1 MIKIGVTGGI
11 GAGKSMIC
19 SVLEQMG
26 YPVFYSDIEAKKII
40 SSNSE
45 VKHQL
50 IELFGSQI
58 FINNQLNRT
67 YLASIL
73 FSDATLVEKMNAIVH
88 PKVRETF
95 QEWALN
101 QNSSIVFNEAA
112 ILFETGAFKNFD
124 ATILLTAP
132 LDVRLKRVAA
142 RDNASEEEIM
152 KRINNQW
159 SDDKKMNL
167 ATFILVNDDTK
178 SVLNQLET
186 ILSEIQALV

>member
-1 MIKIGVTGGI
+1 LIKIGVTGGI

-73 FSDATLVEKMNAIVH
+73 FSDTTLVEKMNAIVH

-101 QNSSIVFNEAA
+101 QNSRIVFNEAA